1 MFGKDKNK
9 NEDEEK
15 TFLTGEK
22 LMALRQ
28 MLLGIKINVDKAIDM
43 LSKGDDDEG
52 VDSEALLD
60 SLTRLQS
67 MSAEVNEGGRV
78 VEGVFDGENM
88 IGSDGKQYGIPPN
101 YASKSKLVEGDILKL
116 TINGNGSFVYKQ
128 IGPVERNRLI
138 GVLGKNDSG
147 EFIAYID
154 NKKWKLITASVT
166 YFKGGEGDEI
176 VILVPKER
184 PSKWAAVD
192 NVIKAKD

>member
-9 NEDEEK
+9 NQDEEK

-52 VDSEALLD
+52 ADSQALLD

-78 VEGVFDGENM
+78 VEGVFDGQNM
-88 IGSDGKQYGIPPN
+88 IGPDGKQYGIPPN